1 MDIAIIGAGNV
12 GRALATSSV
21 RAGHSVVISATDPA
35 HARDAAQ
42 SAGAK
47 AASSNAEAVS
57 GAETVILAVPVD
69 AISGIVDE
77 LGAAFD
83 GKIVVDVTN
92 RVNPDDPGA
101 VLDGTSTAE
110 TLQSRVPS
118 ARVVKAFNTAFAS
131 RQADPVVDGTR
142 VDGYV
147 AGDDAEA
154 KAAVLQLVESIGF
167 VPVDAGPLAM
177 SRALEGMGLLN
188 ITLNIR
194 NGWPWQ
200 NGWKLVGPTSTTQ
213 A

>member
-1 MDIAIIGAGNV
+1 MRLYSTRTGVGGALDG
-12 GRALATSSV
+12 
-21 RAGHSVVISATDPA
+21 
-35 HARDAAQ
+35 
-42 SAGAK
+42 
-47 AASSNAEAVS
+47 
-57 GAETVILAVPVD
+57 
-69 AISGIVDE
+69 E
-77 LGAAFD
+77 LGAALD
-83 GKIVVDVTN
+83 GKVVVDVTN

-131 RQADPVVDGTR
+131 RQADPVVEGVR

-167 VPVDAGPLAM
+167 VPIDVGPLAM

-200 NGWKLVGPTSTTQ
+200 DGWKLVGPTGTTE

>member
-1 MDIAIIGAGNV
+1 MDIAIIGAGNM
-12 GRALATSSV
+12 GRALANSSV
-21 RAGHSVVISATDPA
+21 RGGHSVVISATDPA
-35 HARDAAQ
+35 HAQDAAG

-47 AASSNAEAVS
+47 AASSNAEAV
-57 GAETVILAVPVD
+57 GAAEVVILAVPV
-69 AISGIVDE
+69 GVIVDE
-77 LGAAFD
+77 LGAALD
-83 GKIVVDVTN
+83 GKAVVDVTN
-92 RVNPDDPGA
+92 RVNPDDDPGA

-110 TLQSRVPS
+110 TLQSRLPS

-131 RQADPVVDGTR
+131 RQADPVVDGVR

-167 VPVDAGPLAM
+167 LPIDVGPLAM

-200 NGWKLVGPTSTTQ
+200 DGWKLVGPTSTTE